1 MITHTIEPLE
11 VLRRLGDEYRHLEQE
26 HARQP
31 GERSATR
38 HRLEDKL
45 QRIALH
51 FERVLVEWVHEEP
64 VRARWREFLHGR
76 GEAPETLGAPPPP
89 LFKGTNDAGAVIEIR
104 PAGVGYDVLQD
115 GARVDHVEVP
125 WELDPDM
132 VGPVQ
137 IGEDR
142 WDETFD
148 ASAEAIAALAAFDA
162 GHGEPPWPW
171 ARELLEDG
179 LIDAELAITPRGR
192 RRLDRTHPAA
202 ARETSAPTT
211 CVVVADA
218 ARARVLVL
226 ERHPDGGPAIA
237 ELVEAA
243 EITNPVLRTRDTDL
257 TSDTRGGR
265 RGGASTP
272 LRPTSDHRDHHRRDL
287 ARHFA
292 ARIAEEAAGVWRRYP
307 ACAVVVVASPVMLG
321 LLRPAIEHELRPKD
335 HVELRELARDLTK
348 LSAPQLHDQL
358 ADEGLL
364 PPRGRR
370 PPLQAEPGL
379 PT

>member
-1 MITHTIEPLE
+1 MISHTIEPLE

-31 GERSATR
+31 SERSATR

-51 FERVLVEWVHEEP
+51 FERVLVEWVHDDTL
-64 VRARWREFLHGR
+64 RGRWREFLHGR
-76 GEAPETLGAPPPP
+76 AEPPENLGAPPPP
-89 LFKGTNDAGAVIEIR
+89 LFKGKNDAGATIEIR
-104 PAGVGYDVLQD
+104 AAGVGYDVLQD
-115 GARVDHVEVP
+115 GARVDHSEVP
-125 WELDPDM
+125 WYLDPDM
-132 VGPVQ
+132 IGPIR
-137 IGEDR
+137 IGDELCE
-142 WDETFD
+142 ETFD
-148 ASAEAIAALAAFDA
+148 VSPEAIAALAEFDA
-162 GHGEPPWPW
+162 GRGEPPWRW

-179 LIDAELAITPRGR
+179 LIDSELAVTPRGR
-192 RRLDRTHPAA
+192 RCLDREHPAHA
-202 ARETSAPTT
+202 AATSAPTT
-211 CVVVADA
+211 CVVVADG

-226 ERHPDGGPAIA
+226 ERRLNGGPAIA

-243 EITNPVLRTRDTDL
+243 EITNPVLRARDTDL
-257 TSDTRGGR
+257 LSDTRMGR

-272 LRPTSDHRDHHRRDL
+272 LRATSDHRDHHRRDL
-287 ARHFA
+287 ERHFA
-292 ARIAEEAAGVWRRYP
+292 ARIAEEASGVWRRYP
-307 ACAVVVVASPVMLG
+307 SCELVVVAPAVMLG
-321 LLRPAIEHELRPKD
+321 LLRPAIEDELRPKD

-348 LSAPQLHDQL
+348 LTAAQLHDQL